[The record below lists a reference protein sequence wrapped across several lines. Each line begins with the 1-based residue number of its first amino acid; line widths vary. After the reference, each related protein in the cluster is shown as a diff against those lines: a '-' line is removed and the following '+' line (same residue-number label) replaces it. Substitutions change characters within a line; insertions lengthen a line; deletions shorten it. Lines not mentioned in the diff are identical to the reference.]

1 MFPIP
6 LSRFTDSDRTQV
18 DGLEHVCLVI
28 PILADRSDDARAF
41 MRELE
46 GARSE
51 DYAASEQ
58 RIGITREVWHLASM
72 PGGDVLIASIESR
85 NFESALELFS
95 ASRDDFDLWFKRRLA
110 AATGLNLNDP
120 PAISLPE
127 TLSVYAAS

>member
-6 LSRFTDSDRTQV
+6 LSRFTAPDPEQV
-18 DGLEHVCLVI
+18 DGVQHVCLVI

-41 MRELE
+41 MRELD

-72 PGGDVLIASIESR
+72 PGGDALIASIESR

-110 AATGLNLNDP
+110 AATGLDLNDP